1 MHVTGLKPFI
11 SIQPEA
17 SLPDGTRYT
26 ALDTWDKD
34 TTNCVICLEGLTTK
48 ILTLLLSSNSMNHLS
63 FRNRLA
69 IGQCPWPHTS
79 PRDYTSKV
87 SKKSIALPLVSKA
100 SKFSLRPQP
109 PVLVLSTLFRAF
121 VSPDARLAMRIV
133 LSTNRRRMVEMGTDL
148 GIRNRST

>member
-34 TTNCVICLEGLTTK
+34 TTNCVIC

-63 FRNRLA
+63 FR
-69 IGQCPWPHTS
+69 IS
-79 PRDYTSKV
+79 
-87 SKKSIALPLVSKA
+87 
-100 SKFSLRPQP
+100 FLR
-109 PVLVLSTLFRAF
+109 A
-121 VSPDARLAMRIV
+121 
-133 LSTNRRRMVEMGTDL
+133 RRRMVEMGTDL
-148 GIRNRST
+148 GIRNRSTLTLVVSLVTVIDFLPWRGRKSRDCLLCNVFGMLLLLP